1 MLDRLTHTHPLLSLL
16 LHQVVLAGL
25 DVLLPLLTP
34 ELLAAATTAAGGG
47 DGGGGGGPGAGGKLA
62 RLLFSLLAYMMEVHT
77 QAVSVHGGGVHGD
90 LVRVTGH
97 LSQGCKPLYSGL
109 HEY

>member
-1 MLDRLTHTHPLLSLL
+1 M
-16 LHQVVLAGL
+16 VLAGL

-47 DGGGGGGPGAGGKLA
+47 DGGGGGGGPGAGGKLA

-77 QAVSVHGGGVHGD
+77 QAVSVQSAQTGQAHAGGVDVAGC
-90 LVRVTGH
+90 VPAPVPRVQPSGAHARVGPLTG
-97 LSQGCKPLYSGL
+97 SI
-109 HEY
+109 